1 MKWRQRWLSRTVA
14 PSQVRAQIEGN
25 LVWGVGMALHES
37 FELENGI
44 AATDN
49 FHNYSTAR
57 MDDVPPLHI
66 ELVDSQVPATGT
78 GEAAFAPV
86 AAAIA
91 KAVFRTTNRRYRQLP
106 IRYG

>member
-1 MKWRQRWLSRTVA
+1 M
-14 PSQVRAQIEGN
+14 
-25 LVWGVGMALHES
+25 WGVGMALHES

-66 ELVDSQVPATGT
+66 ELVDSQAPATGT
-78 GEAAFAPV
+78 GEAAFAN
-86 AAAIA
+86 
-91 KAVFRTTNRRYRQLP
+91 AVFRTTNRRYRQLS